1 MKLELKSGSLE
12 YLDVGRG
19 RTVLLI
25 HAFPLN
31 HCMWE
36 PQLSVL
42 SAEFRLLVPDIR
54 GFGGSQPPS
63 PWTMETIA
71 DDLNGFLE
79 KIDVPDCAFVGV
91 SVGGYIAL
99 SFWSK
104 YPGRVR
110 KLVLANTRARADTE
124 TEKAARNDM
133 LAALE
138 QRGTTILPDRMLPR
152 LLKPNSPPAV
162 VSRVR
167 SMIDEASAPAAIY
180 AVMALRDRPDSSTLL
195 HRIHCPTMVICGE
208 EDLLVHGDESRAMAD
223 AIRGSRFVRIPKS
236 GHLSNLENPDEFNRV
251 VLDFLRQ

>member
-1 MKLELKSGSLE
+1 MKLETKSGSLE
-12 YLDVGRG
+12 YLDLGSG

-31 HCMWE
+31 HAMWE
-36 PQLSVL
+36 PQLPVL

-138 QRGTTILPDRMLPR
+138 QRGTAILPDRMLPR

-162 VSRVR
+162 
-167 SMIDEASAPAAIY
+167 
-180 AVMALRDRPDSSTLL
+180 
-195 HRIHCPTMVICGE
+195 G
-208 EDLLVHGDESRAMAD
+208 
-223 AIRGSRFVRIPKS
+223 
-236 GHLSNLENPDEFNRV
+236 NL
-251 VLDFLRQ
+251 